1 MAIKLPS
8 NYTLRS
14 NAFLDSRQ
22 GPHVKSDL
30 KGWDFS
36 ENPIPLGF
44 EVFVL
49 EESNGQVIEENWYT
63 YNTVWNEETGY
74 FKLRAIQENISPD
87 QTTTP
92 TPPDSGEGGE
102 EGDQETS
109 TTPAPVIPDPV
120 VLPEGLLIIGN
131 EIGEVD

>member
-22 GPHVKSDL
+22 GPYL
-30 KGWDFS
+30 KNNLKDWDFE

-49 EESNGQVIEENWYT
+49 EESDGIIVEENWYT
-63 YNTVWNEETGY
+63 YNSVWSDETGY
-74 FKLRAIQENISPD
+74 FKLRVAQGVIEDNTS
-87 QTTTP
+87 TP
-92 TPPDSGEGGE
+92 TP
-102 EGDQETS
+102 
-109 TTPAPVIPDPV
+109 TPIVPEPEPV

>member
-30 KGWDFS
+30 KSWDFS

-49 EESNGQVIEENWYT
+49 EESNGKVIEENWYT
-63 YNTVWNEETGY
+63 YNTAWNEETGY
-74 FKLRAIQENISPD
+74 FKLRVIQENSSLE
-87 QTTTP
+87 TTTP
-92 TPPDSGEGGE
+92 IPPSSGEEE

>member
-22 GPHVKSDL
+22 GPYL
-30 KGWDFS
+30 KNNLKDWDFE

-49 EESNGQVIEENWYT
+49 EESNGIIVEENWYT
-63 YNTVWNEETGY
+63 YNSIWSEETGY
-74 FKLRAIQENISPD
+74 FKLRVAQGVIIED
-87 QTTTP
+87 DTTTP
-92 TPPDSGEGGE
+92 TPIVPE
-102 EGDQETS
+102 
-109 TTPAPVIPDPV
+109 PV